1 MFWLESLH
9 GELDVART
17 LFLEFMHQFVTL
29 CVLSI
34 GTPNANMVQILLV
47 TMITVMTAQGGLTNL
62 LIQIVFLVVQMSTLH
77 QMMFVVIEKR
87 SGVLPSMDTG

>member
-17 LFLEFMHQFVTL
+17 VFQEFMLQFVTL

-47 TMITVMTAQGGLTNL
+47 TMITEMTAQAGLTDL
-62 LIQIVFLVVQMSTLH
+62 LLN
-77 QMMFVVIEKR
+77 
-87 SGVLPSMDTG
+87 